1 MHRQFNIFKT
11 AGLLVGLI
19 LLTATVVQGQGLT
32 AVTGRILDPT
42 NAVIPGVEV
51 TVTNAATGV
60 SRTVIT
66 NDLGI
71 YSVTQLPPGTYNV
84 KAELSGFKPKVANDV
99 ALPVEVTVT
108 LNLTLEVGAVSDVV
122 EVTAAAEVVNTEN
135 AQLGVGFANKQ
146 IMDLPL
152 NARNI
157 VGLLGLQTGVTVDP
171 QKEGTTNE
179 ATAG

>member
-51 TVTNAATGV
+51 TVTNAATCV

-71 YSVTQLPPGTYNV
+71 YAVTQLPAAAIARRSGPHDLCFTFTQAVVDPMWVVDAVQLVGLAG
-84 KAELSGFKPKVANDV
+84 AEGGAHPATVAN
-99 ALPVEVTVT
+99 
-108 LNLTLEVGAVSDVV
+108 N
-122 EVTAAAEVVNTEN
+122 
-135 AQLGVGFANKQ
+135 
-146 IMDLPL
+146 
-152 NARNI
+152 R
-157 VGLLGLQTGVTVDP
+157 
-171 QKEGTTNE
+171 
-179 ATAG
+179 